1 MRAPSTRFVVLSAG
15 VLLLLVVAAGLF
27 IRRRISG
34 PLVLDAPAPHVV
46 PDTLGAAPEPA
57 PAASTI
63 DVLVTYNLGPAVDSL
78 EAAVPRSYGD
88 IAHRLPITN
97 LKHASFAYALRR
109 SPFLVRVSQK
119 TLSLSADVEYQ
130 GKVWYRPPIGS
141 ELSAGCPEGDEP
153 PPRVHATLACT
164 AELTPRWELRTDTRV
179 LRLEPLTGEARDR
192 CLLTLLRIDV
202 TDLVTAETRGMLD
215 QNLRKFDDEV
225 GRWPVRARFAEA
237 WSQLQQ
243 PIALADGVVL
253 VIDPYAAQLGSVGA
267 DGDTVKARLRVLASP
282 HVVDSVPAGRRR
294 PLPPLEAAGT
304 PGSGAQVVVDAALGY
319 PVATSLLRRALV
331 GRSFEHEGERIQIRD
346 VRLSGIGGGRVAL
359 GVTLAGRV
367 RGQLYFTGTP
377 RLDPVRHEISV
388 PDLELDVGTA
398 QVLVRGYAWLR
409 GVDLRDFLR
418 ERARLPESQAVA
430 RLRGLAESA
439 IDRTLAPG
447 VTLSARIHDLRAA
460 SVRTTS
466 REIRLRAVADAE
478 FRLAI
483 DRAPALARLA
493 RGGGR

>member
-1 MRAPSTRFVVLSAG
+1 
-15 VLLLLVVAAGLF
+15 
-27 IRRRISG
+27 
-34 PLVLDAPAPHVV
+34 
-46 PDTLGAAPEPA
+46 
-57 PAASTI
+57 
-63 DVLVTYNLGPAVDSL
+63 
-78 EAAVPRSYGD
+78 
-88 IAHRLPITN
+88 
-97 LKHASFAYALRR
+97 
-109 SPFLVRVSQK
+109 
-119 TLSLSADVEYQ
+119 
-130 GKVWYRPPIGS
+130 
-141 ELSAGCPEGDEP
+141 
-153 PPRVHATLACT
+153 
-164 AELTPRWELRTDTRV
+164 
-179 LRLEPLTGEARDR
+179 
-192 CLLTLLRIDV
+192 
-202 TDLVTAETRGMLD
+202 
-215 QNLRKFDDEV
+215 
-225 GRWPVRARFAEA
+225 
-237 WSQLQQ
+237 
-243 PIALADGVVL
+243 
-253 VIDPYAAQLGSVGA
+253 
-267 DGDTVKARLRVLASP
+267 
-282 HVVDSVPAGRRR
+282 
-294 PLPPLEAAGT
+294 
-304 PGSGAQVVVDAALGY
+304 VVVDAALGY

>member
-1 MRAPSTRFVVLSAG
+1 
-15 VLLLLVVAAGLF
+15 
-27 IRRRISG
+27 
-34 PLVLDAPAPHVV
+34 
-46 PDTLGAAPEPA
+46 
-57 PAASTI
+57 
-63 DVLVTYNLGPAVDSL
+63 
-78 EAAVPRSYGD
+78 
-88 IAHRLPITN
+88 
-97 LKHASFAYALRR
+97 
-109 SPFLVRVSQK
+109 
-119 TLSLSADVEYQ
+119 
-130 GKVWYRPPIGS
+130 
-141 ELSAGCPEGDEP
+141 
-153 PPRVHATLACT
+153 
-164 AELTPRWELRTDTRV
+164 
-179 LRLEPLTGEARDR
+179 
-192 CLLTLLRIDV
+192 
-202 TDLVTAETRGMLD
+202 
-215 QNLRKFDDEV
+215 
-225 GRWPVRARFAEA
+225 
-237 WSQLQQ
+237 
-243 PIALADGVVL
+243 
-253 VIDPYAAQLGSVGA
+253 
-267 DGDTVKARLRVLASP
+267 
-282 HVVDSVPAGRRR
+282 
-294 PLPPLEAAGT
+294 
-304 PGSGAQVVVDAALGY
+304 
-319 PVATSLLRRALV
+319 V

-493 RGGGR
+493 RGGGRRHSGERLVAGLGAWPAPDRRIPAPTRTKGSPTIAGFPRQYSRGVRVHTPRVPPEPEAGAAPATTRGNIQDLNDTQKPVTRLQRRPL